1 MAKIKVDKTKTPTIL
16 EHLGYTDEEAVEVL
30 TRSQKFIASKIDILL
45 QDTSNLDTTDIFN
58 DFHLD
63 FDEKER
69 DLVLCQLLASMT
81 EQGLMAAAREKEIM
95 GAMQLLV
102 GDEVVD
108 IDANGGVSFVSPSK
122 KGCDKGDC
130 DDCGCD

>member
-16 EHLGYTDEEAVEVL
+16 EHLGYTDEEATGVL
-30 TRSQKFIASKIDILL
+30 TRVQGFLAGKIDILL
-45 QDTSNLDTTDIFN
+45 QDTNNLDTTDIFN
-58 DFHLD
+58 DFHLE
-63 FDEKER
+63 FEEKEV
-69 DLVLCQLLASMT
+69 DLIVCQFLASMT
-81 EQGLMAAAREKEIM
+81 EQGLMAAFREKDLRKSLGM
-95 GAMQLLV
+95 LV

-108 IDANGGVSFVSPSK
+108 IDPDGGISFVSPSK